1 MNKRI
6 VVNTGPIIA
15 FGKIGVF
22 DLIRQLPFDFI
33 TPIQVQTEITIGSGL
48 GYSVEV
54 PSWIEIVTLAE
65 PTSRLVLANLD
76 AGEAAVIEVALQLDI
91 SVVCIDELKGRRA
104 AIALGLNVVG
114 SLGVL
119 GKAKKLGLINS
130 VRPLVEK
137 AQESGVY
144 YDEALVERFFREID
158 E

>member
-54 PSWIEIVTLAE
+54 PS
-65 PTSRLVLANLD
+65 
-76 AGEAAVIEVALQLDI
+76 
-91 SVVCIDELKGRRA
+91 
-104 AIALGLNVVG
+104 
-114 SLGVL
+114 
-119 GKAKKLGLINS
+119 
-130 VRPLVEK
+130 
-137 AQESGVY
+137 
-144 YDEALVERFFREID
+144 
-158 E
+158 